1 MFYPD
6 KTYYPLFHDMLCC
19 LCSFDKLCA
28 KCELIDGDLCGEYAQ
43 HGKRNCKSL
52 LKCYLYYLYIGI
64 IVTFICNY
72 FKFLNIFKLLLE
84 SFPVLQSNQ
93 KIHKVLF
100 TMIILIFIL
109 FEKQISMNLVT
120 DLPHKKG
127 KEKERT

>member
-1 MFYPD
+1 
-6 KTYYPLFHDMLCC
+6 MLCC

-28 KCELIDGDLCGEYAQ
+28 KCELIDGDLCGAYAQ

-93 KIHKVLF
+93 KIHRV
-100 TMIILIFIL
+100 IFIFL
-109 FEKQISMNLVT
+109 KFRISFLWLDSSQLYYFVIS
-120 DLPHKKG
+120 LYS
-127 KEKERT
+127 